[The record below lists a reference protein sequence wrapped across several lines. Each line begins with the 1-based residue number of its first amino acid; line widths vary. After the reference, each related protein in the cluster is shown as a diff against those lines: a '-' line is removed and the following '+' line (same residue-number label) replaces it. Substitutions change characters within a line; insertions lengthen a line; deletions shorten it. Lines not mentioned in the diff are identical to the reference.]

1 MMYYCISYLHK
12 CNTVFLKI
20 LRGNYLNLID
30 EFDILYKKNIRVKDK
45 IAKVKAGAMVNIS
58 FCTIRME

>member
-1 MMYYCISYLHK
+1 MYYCISHLHR

-20 LRGNYLNLID
+20 LRGNYLNFID
-30 EFDILYKKNIRVKDK
+30 EFDILYKKNIRVRDK
-45 IAKVKAGAMVNIS
+45 IVKVKACAMVNVS